1 MLANF
6 SKSDI
11 DMFYIF
17 FISFLIIQ
25 ILCKNI
31 QCKSFIDRDAK
42 SMCIHP
48 TYSCSI
54 LQNIPSSSSFYCS
67 MYLETGL
74 SLNSFFKSWL
84 VNLKERSLHPHQ
96 ILLSFYSQQY
106 RIATPIIWHQA
117 TNTIKICSR
126 SKWSVEAKWVYTTLV
141 ELFSMKRA
149 IFYLFWRCYYMH
161 VW

>member
-6 SKSDI
+6 SKRDI

-126 SKWSVEAKWVYTTLV
+126 SK
-141 ELFSMKRA
+141 
-149 IFYLFWRCYYMH
+149 
-161 VW
+161 